1 MKKLL
6 MILLMV
12 GLVIGVGYGYSMA
25 ITGHCANCHTMHNS
39 QGGAAMTADGTTHD
53 SLLRATCVSCHTATQ
68 AGMTT
73 PYNAPA
79 VYHSAGLTA
88 ADTPGPGVTNA
99 GGDFYYVTLNDS
111 YGHNVAGIASADGTL
126 STPPGFD
133 PAATNAATTGYSFGQ
148 IAGGTW
154 TAGSQVTCA
163 GATGC
168 HGNHSAS
175 DPMAAI
181 KGAHH
186 GNGGTNDVISTA
198 PTTVAGSYRFLA
210 GIMGQEDADW
220 QWTASATDHNEYYG
234 VDDKTAR
241 NGASSYSNL
250 NTISF
255 LCAQCHGN
263 FHSDIDVN
271 DPAASPWRRHPTDIA
286 LPNSGEYSAYTTYS
300 IEAPVARPTIT
311 GTVSGSV
318 TPGTDVVMCLSCHRA
333 HGSNQPDLL
342 RWKYT
347 DMTAGTTG
355 AGAGKG
361 CFTCHTTKDGI

>member
-1 MKKLL
+1 MKKAL

-12 GLVIGVGYGYSMA
+12 GMVIGLGYGYSMA
-25 ITGHCANCHTMHNS
+25 ITGQCSNCHTMHNS
-39 QGGAAMTADGTTHD
+39 QNNAAMTSDGITHD

-73 PYNAPA
+73 QFNAPA

-88 ADTPGPGVTNA
+88 ADTPGPGTTNA

-126 STPPGFD
+126 TTPPGFD
-133 PAATNAATTGYSFGQ
+133 GNATDSTVTGYSFGQ
-148 IAGGTW
+148 VAGGNW
-154 TAGSQVTCA
+154 TSGSQVTCA

-168 HGNHSAS
+168 HGNHTAT

-186 GNGGTNDVISTA
+186 NNGGTNDVISTA

-220 QWTASATDHNEYYG
+220 QWTASSTDHNEYYG
-234 VDDKTAR
+234 VDDKTGR
-241 NGASSYSNL
+241 NGVNSYSNT

-255 LCAQCHGN
+255 LCAECHGN
-263 FHSDIDVN
+263 FHSDIDV
-271 DPAASPWRRHPTDIA
+271 DEPAGSPWRRHPTDVA
-286 LPNSGEYSAYTTYS
+286 LPTGGEYANYTTYS
-300 IEAPVARPTIT
+300 IEAPVARPSIT
-311 GTVSGSV
+311 GTVSSSV
-318 TPGTDVVMCLSCHRA
+318 TAGTDVVMCLSCHRA
-333 HGSNQPDLL
+333 HGSNQPDML
-342 RWKYT
+342 RWDYST
-347 DMTAGTTG
+347 MIANSGNTG
-355 AGAGKG
+355 G
-361 CFTCHTTKDGI
+361 CFTCHTTKN